1 MQKTTDWLLLN
12 AVECWLHYCSN
23 TTEYTEDYYKLRD
36 EYRVLVNK
44 DTAPVAEDER
54 TPSRTTRT
62 RTNKSKE

>member
-36 EYRVLVNK
+36 EYRALVNK
-44 DTAPVAEDER
+44 D
-54 TPSRTTRT
+54 TTRT